1 MENKV
6 ITLENGLEFLILT
19 TIKLNNETYLYL
31 SSLDE
36 DLNLI
41 FVKLNDEYIEVVE
54 DGETL
59 GILLNEVGK
68 QVREQAINEK

>member
-68 QVREQAINEK
+68 QVREQGINEK